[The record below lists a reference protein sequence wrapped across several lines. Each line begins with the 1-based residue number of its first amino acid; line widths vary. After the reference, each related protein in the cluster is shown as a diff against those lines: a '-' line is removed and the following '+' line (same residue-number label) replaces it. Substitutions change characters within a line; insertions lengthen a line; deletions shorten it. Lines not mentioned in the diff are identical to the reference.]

1 MQNQI
6 VFVEQPKKEKRKYM
20 PYWMKIAKRVREGEI
35 TEEEYQRLLMKHKE
49 KLDKRRQY
57 IKGNRIDSF
66 EELIKIL
73 LQGGFVWM
81 FDKPTHASFVESLQ
95 FRCLLNML
103 YGGKIFTAK
112 KKKADDG

>member
-57 IKGNRIDSF
+57 VKGEKIDSF
-66 EELIKIL
+66 EELIRVLEIDKY
-73 LQGGFVWM
+73 VWM
-81 FDKPTHASFVESLQ
+81 FDKPIHASFVESLQ